1 MNNLLAKKNYG
12 DFPMT
17 ELGSATTP
25 LAIRMQPYF
34 SLLDNHPEV
43 LGPLGNALNG
53 EIEII
58 RNLDR
63 IEAIEKKTGQKVG
76 ILAENNFQIWIADP
90 VKFPNGSEG
99 IYGRFMWK
107 QALKGVSGAVVLPV
121 LPDGKI
127 LLISIYRHALRKW
140 VLEIPRGNGKGN
152 EVMQNIVKRELKEE
166 TGAEISDTEFLG
178 TVNPDSGITLGGIPV
193 VKVNISRFGDPNRD
207 PAEQSIN
214 LHAFSRDELKEA
226 IRKGT
231 ASIKI
236 NGQITD
242 VEIGTDGFMLSA
254 LMLDEIRNKSFP
266 RAISA

>member
-1 MNNLLAKKNYG
+1 MSETIAATA
-12 DFPMT
+12 P
-17 ELGSATTP
+17 LG
-25 LAIRMQPYF
+25 IRLQPYF
-34 SLLDNHPEV
+34 ELLDKHPQV
-43 LGPLGNALNG
+43 LGPLGNWQKG

-58 RNLDR
+58 RDLNQ
-63 IEAIEKKTGQKVG
+63 IEAIEKKLGQKVG

-107 QALKGVSGAVVLPV
+107 QALKGVSGAVILPV

-140 VLEIPRGNGKGN
+140 VLEIPRGNGQGR

-166 TGAEISDTEFLG
+166 TGAEIGDTSFLG

-214 LHAFSRDELKEA
+214 LHAFSREELKEA
-226 IRKGT
+226 IRKGS
-231 ASIKI
+231 ASIPI
-236 NGQITD
+236 NGILTD

-254 LMLDEIRNKSFP
+254 LMLDEIRSKTAPFAKP
-266 RAISA
+266 TVAAA